1 MDCKEASR
9 FMLEDAL
16 DNFLATL
23 RQELRRAD
31 QTLVTYSAQ
40 LRPLI
45 KWLQDRNVTEPDDLK
60 LSHIH
65 AYLLAEQQ
73 RTQIGPHRE
82 SDKALSSSTMTL
94 KKKIIRRF
102 LVHCEEEGLI
112 TKKFAD
118 LLKLSRAEQRIP
130 RTLSYKEVKQLLQP
144 DKKETPDGLCDQAIL
159 ELAYASGMRISELR
173 ALEIKMLVLES
184 DFIRVIGKGNKERPV
199 PMGQKAKE
207 ALKRYLDKGRPA
219 LISQETKPRKGRK
232 PRRRIDTN
240 RVFLNHWGN
249 PFGKTAFWKRI
260 KRRALARNIP
270 QLTPH
275 QLRHSFATHLLERG
289 ADLRTIQEF
298 LGHSQLSTVEI
309 YTHVSQNKARREY
322 WKHHPRARRKKPQE
336 EA

>member
-1 MDCKEASR
+1 
-9 FMLEDAL
+9 MLEDAL

-60 LSHIH
+60 LGHIH

-82 SDKALSSSTMTL
+82 SDKTLSSSTMTL

-130 RTLSYKEVKQLLQP
+130 RTLS
-144 DKKETPDGLCDQAIL
+144 
-159 ELAYASGMRISELR
+159 
-173 ALEIKMLVLES
+173 
-184 DFIRVIGKGNKERPV
+184 
-199 PMGQKAKE
+199 
-207 ALKRYLDKGRPA
+207 
-219 LISQETKPRKGRK
+219 
-232 PRRRIDTN
+232 
-240 RVFLNHWGN
+240 
-249 PFGKTAFWKRI
+249 
-260 KRRALARNIP
+260 
-270 QLTPH
+270 
-275 QLRHSFATHLLERG
+275 
-289 ADLRTIQEF
+289 
-298 LGHSQLSTVEI
+298 
-309 YTHVSQNKARREY
+309 
-322 WKHHPRARRKKPQE
+322 
-336 EA
+336 